1 MVEKG
6 KKPKKQKKQL
16 KCRAGKVPG
25 EETHLRCANW
35 FLQQE
40 EKFLITVS
48 SF

>member
-6 KKPKKQKKQL
+6 KTKNKKQL

-25 EETHLRCANW
+25 EETLLCCANW